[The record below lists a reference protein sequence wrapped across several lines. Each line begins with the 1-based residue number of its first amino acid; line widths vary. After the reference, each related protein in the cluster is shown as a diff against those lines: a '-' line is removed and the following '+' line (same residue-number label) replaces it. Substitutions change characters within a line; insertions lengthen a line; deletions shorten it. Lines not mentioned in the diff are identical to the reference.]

1 MTCFPMALIEA
12 DNLSKHFRTFER
24 KPGLRGSIANLFV
37 RDYRTVKA
45 VDRIT
50 FQVRKGEIV
59 GLIGPN
65 GAGKS
70 TTIKMLTGILVP
82 TSGRLVIDGRVPHA
96 ERYEHVKRIGAV
108 FGQRTQLW
116 WDIAV
121 IEAFNLLQ
129 KIYEVPRKEY
139 EERLRVFEDL
149 LELKDLLKIPVRKLS
164 LGQRMRCDL
173 AASLL
178 HRPPLVFLDE
188 PTIGLDVYVKSKI
201 REFILERNRDEKT
214 TVILTT
220 HDLSDIEE
228 LCPRVMLI
236 DSGRVLYDGGLEV
249 LRDRLGK
256 RRKIL
261 FEFYRPVR
269 EEELV
274 RTTDGVAA
282 AWKVVSPYS
291 CECSFKKG
299 EATAARIIEQVS
311 ERLSV
316 RDLTVEEPGIEEIVR
331 KIYGERAAEREAE

>member
-1 MTCFPMALIEA
+1 MALIEA

-139 EERLRVFEDL
+139 EERLRAFEDL

-236 DSGRVLYDGGLEV
+236 DSGRVLYDGGLEA

-269 EEELV
+269 EEELA

-282 AWKVVSPYS
+282 VWKVVSPYS
-291 CECSFKKG
+291 CECSFEKG

-316 RDLTVEEPGIEEIVR
+316 RDLTVEEPGIEEVVR
-331 KIYGERAAEREAE
+331 KIYADRAAEREAE

>member
-1 MTCFPMALIEA
+1 MALIEA

-236 DSGRVLYDGGLEV
+236 DSGRILYDGGLEA

-274 RTTDGVAA
+274 RTTDSVSA

-291 CECSFKKG
+291 CECSFEKG

-331 KIYGERAAEREAE
+331 KIYAGRAAERGAG

>member
-96 ERYEHVKRIGAV
+96 ERYQHVKRIGAV

-236 DSGRVLYDGGLEV
+236 DSGRILYDGGLEA

-274 RTTDGVAA
+274 RTTDSVSA

-291 CECSFKKG
+291 CECSFEKG

-331 KIYGERAAEREAE
+331 KIYAGRAAERGAG

>member
-1 MTCFPMALIEA
+1 MALIEA
-12 DNLSKHFRTFER
+12 ADLSKHFRTFER
-24 KPGLRGSIANLFV
+24 KPGIRGAVANLFV
-37 RDYRTVKA
+37 RDYLAVKA
-45 VDRIT
+45 VDRIS
-50 FQVRKGEIV
+50 FQVQKGEIV

-82 TSGRLVIDGRVPHA
+82 SSGRLFVDGRVPHA

-121 IEAFNLLQ
+121 VEAFNLLQ
-129 KIYEVPRKEY
+129 KIYEVPRRDY
-139 EERLRVFEDL
+139 EERLATFGELLDL
-149 LELKDLLKIPVRKLS
+149 NDLLKIPVRKLS

-178 HRPPLVFLDE
+178 HNPPLIFLDE

-228 LCPRVMLI
+228 LCPRVMLM
-236 DSGRVLYDGGLEV
+236 DSGKILYDGGLADF
-249 LRDRLGK
+249 RDRLGK
-256 RRKIL
+256 RRKII
-261 FEFYRPVR
+261 FELYRPVR
-269 EEELV
+269 EEELAQ
-274 RTTDGVAA
+274 TTDGVAV

-291 CECSFKKG
+291 CECSFEKS

-311 ERLSV
+311 ERLAV
-316 RDLTVEEPGIEEIVR
+316 RDLTVEEPEIEEIVR
-331 KIYGERAAEREAE
+331 AIYAGRAGNGAKNG

>member
-1 MTCFPMALIEA
+1 MTLAIET
-12 DNLSKHFRTFER
+12 N
-24 KPGLRGSIANLFV
+24 GLTRRFGSV
-37 RDYRTVKA
+37 CA
-45 VDRIT
+45 VDALDLRVEAGK
-50 FQVRKGEIV
+50 FYGF
-59 GLIGPN
+59 LGPN

-236 DSGRVLYDGGLEV
+236 DSGRILYDGGLEA

-274 RTTDGVAA
+274 RTTDSVSA

-291 CECSFKKG
+291 CECSFEKG

-331 KIYGERAAEREAE
+331 KIYAGRAAERGAG